1 MNQVKDFEDGMLK
14 YMRANHASLLQTIG
28 TEGDLSDAS
37 DAAVKEA
44 VTTYMTQ
51 FQAAA

>member
-1 MNQVKDFEDGMLK
+1 MLK
-14 YMRANHASLLQTIG
+14 YMRSNHSSLLQTIG
-28 TEGDLSDAS
+28 AEGDLSEAS
-37 DAAVKEA
+37 DAAVKDA